1 MRIIAITSPKV
12 IEDDVFLIQRLLKN
26 GNSVCYLRV
35 GKEVVDTTTA
45 SEFKLRVTGAV
56 YTHKKKLKI
65 LPWGKPMGE
74 INTRQLEDELR
85 QHPLIGNAECYR
97 TSSNRIGIEITQ
109 RLPILRVMAANGEN
123 YYIDDKAHLMPIPN
137 SAANVAIVTGYVDKA
152 FAAKELYEFGMFL
165 QKHPLWKAQIQQIN
179 VTAAKELELVPQ
191 VGDHIIFL
199 GKPNNY
205 ENKFERLK
213 TFYKRG
219 LNEVGWNKYSRISL
233 EFDNQIIC
241 TKKEK

>member
-1 MRIIAITSPKV
+1 MLKKLFIFL
-12 IEDDVFLIQRLLKN
+12 FLILMTVYLVMAVTVLNGKPLEQTCSSMELVIKDSIDYGFISKKEILRLLN
-26 GNSVCYLRV
+26 G
-35 GKEVVDTTTA
+35 
-45 SEFKLRVTGAV
+45 
-56 YTHKKKLKI
+56 KKLSPI
-65 LPWGKPMGE
+65 GKKLGDV
-74 INTRQLEDELR
+74 NTRELEDELK

-109 RLPILRVMAANGEN
+109 RLPILRVMAANGEH
-123 YYIDDKAHLMPIPN
+123 YYIDDKAHIMPIPN
-137 SAANVAIVTGYVDKA
+137 SAGNVANVTGHVDKA
-152 FAAKELYEFGMFL
+152 FATKELYEFGMFL
-165 QKHPLWKAQIQQIN
+165 QKNPLWKAQVQQIN
-179 VTAAKELELVPQ
+179 VTSAKELELVPQ

-213 TFYKRG
+213 TFYKKG
-219 LNEVGWNKYSRISL
+219 LNEIGWNKYSRISL